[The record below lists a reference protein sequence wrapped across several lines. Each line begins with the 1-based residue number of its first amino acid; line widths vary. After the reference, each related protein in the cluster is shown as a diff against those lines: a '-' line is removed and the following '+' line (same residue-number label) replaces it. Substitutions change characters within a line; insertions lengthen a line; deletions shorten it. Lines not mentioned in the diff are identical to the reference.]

1 MNSSDPENPNMPSKR
16 WGHTSV
22 EALNRMFI
30 IGGYQGQYLGDIWM
44 HDFRQLR
51 YTKLQIESTL
61 ANPSLQEAEEVRQL
75 LFRSNHTSVFYKPH
89 NSIYVFGGGQAQK
102 RRFNDTLRIQLP
114 SIERGQQFMDGSLL
128 ARMGFE

>member
-1 MNSSDPENPNMPSKR
+1 
-16 WGHTSV
+16 
-22 EALNRMFI
+22 
-30 IGGYQGQYLGDIWM
+30 M

-89 NSIYVFGGGQAQK
+89 NS
-102 RRFNDTLRIQLP
+102 
-114 SIERGQQFMDGSLL
+114 
-128 ARMGFE
+128 